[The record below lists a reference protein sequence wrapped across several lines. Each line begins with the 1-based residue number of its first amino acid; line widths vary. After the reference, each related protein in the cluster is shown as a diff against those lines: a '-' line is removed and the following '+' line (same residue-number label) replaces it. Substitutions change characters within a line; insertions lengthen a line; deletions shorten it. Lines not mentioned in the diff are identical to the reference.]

1 MEYISSDT
9 NIWIDYMAIGKLDL
23 PFRLPL
29 TYLMNQD
36 AVNDELLSPRGL
48 KDQLIKLGLVSTEL
62 TGNEFFYGIEISQNH
77 SKLSKYD
84 CSALAIAKKRN
95 IVLLTGDAEL
105 RKVARSEGVTVMGT
119 IGILDRAFEDEVITQ
134 EEYKESLIKL
144 KAVNGRE
151 VRLPSQELQERLDR
165 LDDDKTGKG

>member
-9 NIWIDYMAIGKLDL
+9 NIWIDYMVIGKLDL

-36 AVNDELLSPRGL
+36 AVNDELLSPKGL
-48 KDQLIKLGLVSTEL
+48 KKQLLELGLVATEL
-62 TGNEFFYGIEISQNH
+62 TEKEFFYGMEIAQRH

-105 RKVARSEGVTVMGT
+105 RKIARNEGVIVMGT
-119 IGILDRAFEDEVITQ
+119 IGILDRAFEEKVITP
-134 EEYKESLIKL
+134 EEYKDSLNKL
-144 KAVNGRE
+144 KEINGRE
-151 VRLPSQELQERLDR
+151 VRLPIKELQERLNG
-165 LDDDKTGKG
+165 LDKKLL